1 MTRFWKAFVL
11 LSCISI
17 LPGSLLSQTFPT
29 PHYWEQLV
37 RGPKVPTQLGGP
49 EALEDYTL
57 EGKLKLALQDAIRLM
72 LANNTEVRINQSQYQ
87 QSSFAV
93 TKAYGPFDP
102 ALRATF
108 RPQRSTSPTT
118 SALQGAQTLSDLEQP
133 TTVGY
138 NQLFQSGTTFNIQ
151 FTTNRSSTNST
162 FATFN
167 PSYFSGATFTLTQ
180 PLLRGRGLMVNRAP
194 IVIAQRNVN
203 QSRAT
208 FLAQLNDSILTVIN
222 QYWELVQA
230 QKSLTVAQESLRLAE
245 ESYKRDKRALEL
257 GALPPLDI
265 YRSESTVAQ
274 RKLQVI
280 QAEYALKPLEDQF
293 RRTIGADLDDR
304 TAALD
309 LELTEPAQPAGE
321 LLNQEIPSALQLAL
335 QNRPELEAISQQLAN
350 DDTNVM
356 LSNNNLKPDL
366 SLSGFYTSNGRGGV
380 QIDGSSGVPLVVS
393 RGGFL
398 DSLDQVGSFNFPTYG
413 VSLDL
418 RLPLRNRTATAEL
431 GAALLTKKSDLYV
444 LRRQRQ
450 MIDQEVRNAVHQLE
464 QSKLTLSAAAT
475 NRDLAQKSL
484 AAEERK
490 YQLGAETVFFVLD
503 AQNVL
508 AQAEQSYVQA
518 QIDYQRAVA
527 ALDHATGNLLNR
539 NRVQVNDLTQ

>member
-1 MTRFWKAFVL
+1 V
-11 LSCISI
+11 S
-17 LPGSLLSQTFPT
+17 
-29 PHYWEQLV
+29 
-37 RGPKVPTQLGGP
+37 
-49 EALEDYTL
+49 
-57 EGKLKLALQDAIRLM
+57 
-72 LANNTEVRINQSQYQ
+72 
-87 QSSFAV
+87 
-93 TKAYGPFDP
+93 
-102 ALRATF
+102 
-108 RPQRSTSPTT
+108 
-118 SALQGAQTLSDLEQP
+118 
-133 TTVGY
+133 Y
-138 NQLFQSGTTFNIQ
+138 NQLFQSGTTFNVQ
-151 FTTNRSSTNST
+151 FSTNRSSTNST

-180 PLLRGRGLMVNRAP
+180 PLVRGRGLMVNRAP
-194 IVIAQRNVN
+194 IVIAQRNIN
-203 QSRAT
+203 QSRAV

-222 QYWELVQA
+222 QYWTLVQA
-230 QKSLTVAQESLRLAE
+230 QKSLGVAQESLRLAE

-309 LELTEPAQPAGE
+309 LILTEAAQPAGE
-321 LLNQEIPSALQLAL
+321 LLNQDIASALQIAL

-356 LSNNNLKPDL
+356 VAGNNLKPDL

-380 QIDGSSGVPLVVS
+380 QIDNSGNVPLVVS

-398 DSLDQVGSFNFPTYG
+398 DSLGQLGSFNFPTYG

-418 RLPLRNRTATAEL
+418 RLPLRNRAASADL
-431 GAALLTKKSDLYV
+431 GAAMLTKRNDLYV
-444 LRRQRQ
+444 DRRQRQ
-450 MIDQEVRNAVHQLE
+450 AIDQEVRNAVHQLE
-464 QSKLTLSAAAT
+464 ESKLTLSAAAT
-475 NRDLAQKSL
+475 NRDLARKSL

-508 AQAEQSYVQA
+508 AGAEQSYVQA

-527 ALDHATGNLLNR
+527 ALDHATGNLLSR
-539 NRVQVNDLTQ
+539 NKVLVSDLTQ